1 MINCLVIDDETEA
14 LAELSSYI
22 ENIPKL
28 NLLKTFDKPL
38 KALEYIRSNQPVDL
52 IFIDVDMPVL
62 SGIELAGLVRD
73 KTRKLIF
80 TTSHSKYAVDAF
92 KVDADDFLL
101 KPFGFSDFIRV
112 VEKSF
117 PAYEILTDNIRK
129 DQNGYLYI
137 KDKEN
142 GLKLVKVFV
151 QDIIAIESLLNYV
164 RVHTTDSK
172 LVTHLSLKE
181 VKKVLDDYSQFVQ
194 LHRSFIISKD
204 HISLVHGN
212 MLTMTNGAKF
222 TIGESYRDNLN
233 EFLQSKI
240 LKPASKK

>member
-22 ENIPKL
+22 KNIPKL

-38 KALEYIRSNQPVDL
+38 EALEYIRSNQPVDL
-52 IFIDVDMPVL
+52 IFIDVDMPLL

-73 KTRKLIF
+73 KTRTLIF

-101 KPFGFSDFIRV
+101 KPFGFADFIRV

-117 PAYEILTDNIRK
+117 PAYEISTDNISK

-142 GLKLVKVFV
+142 GLKLVKVFI

-164 RVHTTDSK
+164 RVHTIDSK

-181 VKKVLDDYSQFVQ
+181 VKKVLNDYSQFVQ

-204 HISLVHGN
+204 HISVVDGN
-212 MLTMTNGAKF
+212 MLTMTSGAKF
-222 TIGESYRDNLN
+222 TIGETYRDNLN

>member
-14 LAELSSYI
+14 LTELSSYI
-22 ENIPKL
+22 KNIPKL

-38 KALEYIRSNQPVDL
+38 EALEYIRSNQPVDL
-52 IFIDVDMPVL
+52 IFIDVDMPLL
-62 SGIELAGLVRD
+62 SGIELAGLVRN

-117 PAYEILTDNIRK
+117 PAYEMLTDNIRK

-137 KDKEN
+137 RDKEN
-142 GLKLVKVFV
+142 GLKLVKVFI

-164 RVHTTDSK
+164 RVHTIDSK

-181 VKKVLDDYSQFVQ
+181 VKKVLNDYSQFVQ

-204 HISLVHGN
+204 HISLVDGN

-222 TIGESYRDNLN
+222 TVGETYRDNLN
-233 EFLQSKI
+233 EFLQCKI